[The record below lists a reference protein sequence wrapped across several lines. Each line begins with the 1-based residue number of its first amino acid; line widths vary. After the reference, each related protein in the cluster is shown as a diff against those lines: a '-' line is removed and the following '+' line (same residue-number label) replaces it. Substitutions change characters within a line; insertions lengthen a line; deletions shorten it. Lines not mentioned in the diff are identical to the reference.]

1 MEEKMPK
8 LVEKLK
14 KNYNI
19 ILRGAPGTGKT
30 YLARQI
36 AAEMIGIKVHELDNS
51 EQFGF
56 VQFHSNYDY
65 TDFIEGLRPII
76 KEGQLGFKLRKGTF
90 YEFCTTAKNVIMKDF
105 NGFKEYLEKEANNI
119 NDDTRKKYLTSVEQ
133 LLGKKKFKGK
143 NSDKFKK
150 YNSIYEIIDNKKEI
164 DDFQKKGDPNTF
176 TNCVKYL
183 KEYVDYTKKY
193 VFIIDEINR
202 GEISKIFGELF
213 FSIDPEYRGKKG
225 SIKTQYSNMHEDLQ
239 EKFYIPENV
248 YIIGTMNDI
257 DRSVDTFDFAMRRR
271 FLFVEITAK
280 DSQIM
285 LEDIKI
291 KEQMIRLNDAIID
304 AEIGN
309 LTNDYQIGG
318 SYFKA
323 LDEGKITQEE
333 LWENKLEPLLKD
345 YFRGERDLEE
355 KLEKIKEK
363 YFGEENDTNDN

>member
-1 MEEKMPK
+1 MEEKISK
-8 LVEKLK
+8 LIEKLK

-36 AAEMIGIKVHELDNS
+36 AAEMIGIEVDKLDNS

-76 KEGQLGFKLRKGTF
+76 KNGQLGFELRKGTF
-90 YEFCTTAKNVIMKDF
+90 YEFCTTAKKDL
-105 NGFKEYLEKEANNI
+105 NGFRDYLEKKVSNI
-119 NDDTRKKYLTSVEQ
+119 NDDTRKRYLRSAEQ
-133 LLGKKKFKGK
+133 LLGKKNFTGK
-143 NSDKFKK
+143 NRDNLKT
-150 YNSIYEIIDNKKEI
+150 YNSIPEIIDNEKEI
-164 DDFQKKGDPNTF
+164 DDFQKKGNPNTF

-183 KEYVDYTKKY
+183 KEYVDYTKENVDCTKNY

-225 SIKTQYSNMHEDLQ
+225 SIKTQYSNMHEDSQ

-271 FLFVEITAK
+271 FLFEEIMAE
-280 DSQIM
+280 DSQTM
-285 LEDIKI
+285 LKNDKI
-291 KEQMIRLNDAIID
+291 KEKMTRLNNAIID
-304 AEIGN
+304 QKIGN
-309 LTNDYQIGG
+309 LSKDYQIGG

-323 LDEGKITQEE
+323 LDESKVNQDE
-333 LWENKLEPLLKD
+333 LWKNKLGK
-345 YFRGERDLEE
+345 
-355 KLEKIKEK
+355 K
-363 YFGEENDTNDN
+363 